1 MKTNRSNAAIA
12 LAALFGFAS
21 GLTPFPP
28 RAFRQRVPPLRLTRS
43 ADEQAQRIA
52 AAQAKRARR
61 QLRNLAELR
70 SRQA

>member
-1 MKTNRSNAAIA
+1 MKTNRSNAVLS
-12 LAALFGFAS
+12 LAALFGFGAALAS
-21 GLTPFPP
+21 PRL
-28 RAFRQRVPPLRLTRS
+28 RAFYQRVPPLRLTRS

-52 AAQAKRARR
+52 AAHAKRARR

>member
-1 MKTNRSNAAIA
+1 MKTNRSNAAASLA
-12 LAALFGFAS
+12 LLFGFAG
-21 GLTPFPP
+21 GLARP
-28 RAFRQRVPPLRLTRS
+28 RLPRVPPLRLTRS

-52 AAQAKRARR
+52 AAHAKRARR

>member
-1 MKTNRSNAAIA
+1 MKRTLTQAASLA
-12 LAALFGFAS
+12 LLFGFVGGVAR
-21 GLTPFPP
+21 P
-28 RAFRQRVPPLRLTRS
+28 RVSAYRPRVPPPRLTRS
-43 ADEQAQRIA
+43 ADEKARRIA